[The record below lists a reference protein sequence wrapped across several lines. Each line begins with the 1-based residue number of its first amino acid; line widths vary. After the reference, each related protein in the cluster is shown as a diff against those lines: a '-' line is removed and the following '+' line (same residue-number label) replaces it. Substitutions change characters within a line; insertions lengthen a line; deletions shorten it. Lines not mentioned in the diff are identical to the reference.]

1 MGARKEEDGGT
12 VSFSLEYEKVWPFR
26 DASLNICVHFEMS
39 CHAGYSDHPCLES
52 TFQILTAMG
61 FRIDSHTL
69 W

>member
-1 MGARKEEDGGT
+1 MCMYLQD
-12 VSFSLEYEKVWPFR
+12 SL
-26 DASLNICVHFEMS
+26 MS
-39 CHAGYSDHPCLES
+39 IGMPTYDSVDETGDPDHPCLES